1 MNSNTDFFQANPP
14 AQDDTPVENPSPKT
28 PAEHEPSPKGPRPRV
43 GLLIFVGLLA
53 VAGAFAAG
61 YFPRRAD
68 RTRVLEDSRS
78 LALPTVAVAH
88 PAPAKA
94 APALTLS
101 GELRALAE
109 TSIYARA
116 SGFVHAWTVDL
127 GAHVEAGQVLAELDT
142 PELNRQL
149 AQARAELAQAEAASA
164 LAEVTAK
171 RWREMLTNK
180 AVSTQETDEK
190 VADLALK
197 KATVEA
203 SRANVQ
209 RLEELLSFNKITAPF
224 SGTITIRQ
232 LDVGQLVTDGA
243 NRELYR
249 IAKTDK
255 LRVFVRVPQSYARA
269 VTVGQ
274 TAELTVPEIPGRKF
288 AGKIVRSAGA
298 FDASSRTLL
307 TEIEVDNSKDEL
319 LAGSYAL
326 VRLTDAHP
334 EAALTLPSA
343 TLLFRPE
350 GVLVAAVVDGKI
362 VMHLVTLGRDFGAT
376 MEILDGVTPKDAVIV
391 NPPDSVADG
400 MEVRIAAPKT
410 PGA

>member
-1 MNSNTDFFQANPP
+1 MNANTDFLQANPSAEDHP
-14 AQDDTPVENPSPKT
+14 SVEHPSQT
-28 PAEHEPSPKGPRPRV
+28 PAEHGTEPTGPRPR
-43 GLLIFVGLLA
+43 LGLLA
-53 VAGAFAAG
+53 VVGVLAVTGAFAAG
-61 YFPRRAD
+61 YFPRKAD
-68 RTRVLEDSRS
+68 RARVMEDAHA
-78 LALPTVAVAH
+78 LAMPTVAVAY

-101 GELRALAE
+101 GELRPLAE

-116 SGFVHAWTVDL
+116 SGFVHAWTADL
-127 GAHVEAGQVLAELDT
+127 GAHVEAGQILAELDT

-149 AQARAELAQAEAASA
+149 AQARAELAQVDAASA
-164 LAEVTAK
+164 LAEITAR
-171 RWREMLTNK
+171 RWREMLQNK

-197 KATVEA
+197 RATVEA

-224 SGTITIRQ
+224 SGTITMRQ

-288 AGKIVRSAGA
+288 PGKIVRSAGA

-307 TEIEVDNSKDEL
+307 TEIEVDNSKNEL
-319 LAGSYAL
+319 LSGSYAL

-334 EAALTLPSA
+334 EAALTLPAA

-362 VMHLVTLGRDFGAT
+362 VMHTVTLGRDFGAT

-391 NPPDSVADG
+391 NPPDSVVDG
-400 MEVRIAAPKT
+400 MEVRVIAPKM